1 MVFIDRKIENVNLAE
16 QRKLT
21 VTIPMADIIPLSMKE
36 AIILLVERKVVLIPP
51 TNIISAFKIFIKV
64 FTNWLSEVDD
74 EVTHNVKRID

>member
-64 FTNWLSEVDD
+64 FTN
-74 EVTHNVKRID
+74 